1 MRLDKIYNQKIC
13 SRCILDTTVSNIQF
27 DEDGVCNYCRI
38 HDEMEKKYPLN
49 ELGQQ
54 KLNQLV
60 NEIKN
65 KGKNKKYDC
74 VIGVS
79 GGIDSTYTLY
89 TAKKLGLRP
98 LAVHV
103 DNGWNSDIA
112 VDNMNKAVTKLGVD
126 LKTISFDWEEFK
138 DLQISFLKASVS
150 DAEIPTDI
158 AILAALHK
166 VAAEESI
173 HYIVIG
179 DSFRTQGTAPIG
191 WTYMDGRYIK
201 SVYKKFGKSK
211 LKNYP
216 NLTLLKLLYYVFV
229 KKIRVVSIL
238 EYLDYRKDEVA
249 TFLEKELGWSSYGG
263 KHYESIYT
271 RFFQSYLLPKKF
283 NIDKRKTEYSAL
295 VRSGQMTRDEAL
307 MKIKE
312 ENPYPKDKVKE
323 DKEYVIKKLGLT
335 PEEFEE
341 ILSSEPKT
349 FLDYPTYYPI
359 IRLFRVPIKLACKSH
374 LLPMRFEKYFR

>member
-1 MRLDKIYNQKIC
+1 
-13 SRCILDTTVSNIQF
+13 LDTTVSNIQF